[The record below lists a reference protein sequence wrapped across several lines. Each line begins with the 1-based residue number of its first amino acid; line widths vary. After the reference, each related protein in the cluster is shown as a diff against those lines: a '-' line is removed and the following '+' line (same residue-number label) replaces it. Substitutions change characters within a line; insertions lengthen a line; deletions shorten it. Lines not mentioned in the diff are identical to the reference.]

1 MSKILAV
8 SDIHIYDYPQ
18 RNPVEKYRLYQTRN
32 VCQNIIE
39 VGEREGCDIIVLAG
53 DIIEKFLIRPYIQSE
68 VINNDFGV
76 YDSPDEF
83 FLKHKQEMSKFKEV
97 LYRNIGRHLMN
108 RNVNRIRR
116 KL

>member
-68 VINNDFGV
+68 VKLFLDTLMKHFRVGYFILGNHDQDNKGINSELSDIFASN
-76 YDSPDEF
+76 
-83 FLKHKQEMSKFKEV
+83 
-97 LYRNIGRHLMN
+97 
-108 RNVNRIRR
+108 
-116 KL
+116 